1 MANINNNI
9 IWSKGHNGLKLI
21 TKNDSNTDEWDPYE
35 SELAAA
41 MFNGIE
47 IFPIQK
53 NSKIL
58 CLDKNFELTLNHIL
72 NIIGNDG
79 RINLLSENV
88 SKNIEKKFINNPNI
102 EISNISSDI
111 LPNDFDI
118 FYINVP
124 DQDSFNIMKK
134 LKTKL
139 KQNGYFLLVLNTSD
153 INDEISSTQESNSTF
168 QKIKSLFEI
177 IQVVFLDSYFTNHTM
192 IVGRQ
197 K

>member
-1 MANINNNI
+1 MDNISNNI
-9 IWSKGHNGLKLI
+9 IWSKGPNGLKLI
-21 TKNDSNTDEWDPYE
+21 TKNNSNVEEWDPYE

-58 CLDKNFELTLNHIL
+58 CIDKNFNLTLNHIL
-72 NIIGNDG
+72 NIIGTHG

-88 SKNIEKKFINNPNI
+88 SKNIEKKFINISNI
-102 EISNISSDI
+102 EISNISSNI

-124 DQDSFNIMKK
+124 DQDSFNI
-134 LKTKL
+134 
-139 KQNGYFLLVLNTSD
+139 
-153 INDEISSTQESNSTF
+153 
-168 QKIKSLFEI
+168 IKMHIFRCI
-177 IQVVFLDSYFTNHTM
+177 C
-192 IVGRQ
+192 
-197 K
+197 

>member
-79 RINLLSENV
+79 RINLISENI
-88 SKNIEKKFINNPNI
+88 SKNIEKNFINNPNI

-192 IVGRQ
+192 IIGRQ
-197 K
+197 A

>member
-79 RINLLSENV
+79 RINLISENI
-88 SKNIEKKFINNPNI
+88 SKNIEKNFINNPNI
-102 EISNISSDI
+102 EI
-111 LPNDFDI
+111 
-118 FYINVP
+118 INVP

-153 INDEISSTQESNSTF
+153 INHEISSTQESISTF

>member
-72 NIIGNDG
+72 NYSVI
-79 RINLLSENV
+79 SY
-88 SKNIEKKFINNPNI
+88 PH
-102 EISNISSDI
+102 EIVQI
-111 LPNDFDI
+111 
-118 FYINVP
+118 VP
-124 DQDSFNIMKK
+124 
-134 LKTKL
+134 
-139 KQNGYFLLVLNTSD
+139 TS
-153 INDEISSTQESNSTF
+153 Q
-168 QKIKSLFEI
+168 
-177 IQVVFLDSYFTNHTM
+177 LDYYLYNHTLYN
-192 IVGRQ
+192 
-197 K
+197 

>member
-21 TKNDSNTDEWDPYE
+21 TKNDSTADEWDPYE

-53 NSKIL
+53 HSKIL

-153 INDEISSTQESNSTF
+153 IDHEISSTQESISTF

>member
-79 RINLLSENV
+79 RINLISENI
-88 SKNIEKKFINNPNI
+88 SKNIEKNFINNPNI

>member
-79 RINLLSENV
+79 RINLISENI
-88 SKNIEKKFINNPNI
+88 SKNIEKNFINNPNI

-111 LPNDFDI
+111 LPNDFD
-118 FYINVP
+118 N
-124 DQDSFNIMKK
+124 
-134 LKTKL
+134 
-139 KQNGYFLLVLNTSD
+139 
-153 INDEISSTQESNSTF
+153 SS
-168 QKIKSLFEI
+168 
-177 IQVVFLDSYFTNHTM
+177 
-192 IVGRQ
+192 
-197 K
+197 

>member
-53 NSKIL
+53 HSKIL

-79 RINLLSENV
+79 RINLISENI
-88 SKNIEKKFINNPNI
+88 SKTFGKPPRNLQKTSQKPLKRIQHSVKHLSKTLQGP
-102 EISNISSDI
+102 SKSH
-111 LPNDFDI
+111 
-118 FYINVP
+118 
-124 DQDSFNIMKK
+124 
-134 LKTKL
+134 LKTSPKM
-139 KQNGYFLLVLNTSD
+139 F
-153 INDEISSTQESNSTF
+153 
-168 QKIKSLFEI
+168 
-177 IQVVFLDSYFTNHTM
+177 
-192 IVGRQ
+192 
-197 K
+197 

>member
-58 CLDKNFELTLNHIL
+58 CIDKNFNLT
-72 NIIGNDG
+72 
-79 RINLLSENV
+79 
-88 SKNIEKKFINNPNI
+88 
-102 EISNISSDI
+102 
-111 LPNDFDI
+111 
-118 FYINVP
+118 Y
-124 DQDSFNIMKK
+124 
-134 LKTKL
+134 
-139 KQNGYFLLVLNTSD
+139 
-153 INDEISSTQESNSTF
+153 
-168 QKIKSLFEI
+168 
-177 IQVVFLDSYFTNHTM
+177 
-192 IVGRQ
+192 
-197 K
+197 

>member
-21 TKNDSNTDEWDPYE
+21 TKNDSTADEWDPYE

-53 NSKIL
+53 HSKIL

-79 RINLLSENV
+79 RINLISENI
-88 SKNIEKKFINNPNI
+88 SKNIEKNFINNPNI
-102 EISNISSDI
+102 EISNISFDI

-124 DQDSFNIMKK
+124 DQDSFDIMKK

-153 INDEISSTQESNSTF
+153 INDEISSTQESISTF

>member
-79 RINLLSENV
+79 RINLISENI
-88 SKNIEKKFINNPNI
+88 SKNIEKNFINNPNI

-153 INDEISSTQESNSTF
+153 INDEISSTQESISIF

-192 IVGRQ
+192 IIGRQ

>member
-53 NSKIL
+53 HSKIL

-79 RINLLSENV
+79 RINLISENI
-88 SKNIEKKFINNPNI
+88 SKNIEKNFINNPNI

-192 IVGRQ
+192 IIGRQ
-197 K
+197 A

>member
-1 MANINNNI
+1 MDNINNNI
-9 IWSKGHNGLKLI
+9 IWSKGPNGLKLI
-21 TKNDSNTDEWDPYE
+21 TKNDSTADEWDPYE

-79 RINLLSENV
+79 RINLISENI
-88 SKNIEKKFINNPNI
+88 SKNIEKNFINNPNI

-192 IVGRQ
+192 IIGRQ
-197 K
+197 A